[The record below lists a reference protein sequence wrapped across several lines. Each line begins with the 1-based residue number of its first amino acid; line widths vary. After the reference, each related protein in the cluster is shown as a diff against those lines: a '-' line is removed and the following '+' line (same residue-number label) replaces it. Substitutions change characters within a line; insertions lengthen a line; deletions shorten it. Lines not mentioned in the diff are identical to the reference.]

1 MAATTKNSLVFR
13 SAITASLGGLLFGF
27 DTAVISGVTD
37 SLQQV
42 FCLDDAQLGMAVSSA
57 LVGTIL
63 GAATIQYPANRF
75 GRKST
80 LLFIALLYL
89 ISAIGSAFPW
99 NISSFIF
106 FRFLGGIGVGGA
118 SVVSPLYTAEISP
131 AQRRGFLV
139 ALTQFNIVLGI
150 LLAYVSNFIIA
161 GADLGEAEW
170 RWMLGIEAVPALVF
184 FILLLANPESPRW
197 LMSKGRNTE
206 ALQLFR
212 NLTGSDDAAQEEYAA
227 VEKALQEEL
236 SMGKESLFCW
246 RYRKPIFLAICIAAF
261 NQLSGVNAI
270 LYYAPKV
277 FLMAGAR
284 PSMSMFFPTIIG
296 LTNFVAT
303 LLAIFV
309 IDSFGRKTLMY
320 IGSWG
325 YIVSLGLVG
334 ALFGIYADAFNSQI
348 KAIDEQAAVVI
359 ERDVENSVVELEGN
373 ITAQANSQTIDDR
386 SSSEENDGASIS
398 PIPEKEEIPKF
409 VVLGV
414 LVGLMVF
421 ISAHALGQGACIW
434 VFLSEIFPNG
444 VRAQGQAL
452 GSLVHWV
459 LAALVSGTFP
469 PLLGGLGPSKVF
481 FLFMGFMVLQLVWVK
496 FAMPETKQISLENI
510 QKNLGM
516 IDD

>member
-1 MAATTKNSLVFR
+1 MSATTKNSLVFR
-13 SAITASLGGLLFGF
+13 SAITASLGGLLIGF

-37 SLQQV
+37 SVQQV
-42 FCLDDAQLGMAVSSA
+42 FSLDDAQLGMAVSSA

-277 FLMAGAR
+277 FLMAGAS
-284 PSMSMFFPTIIG
+284 PSMSMVFPR
-296 LTNFVAT
+296 NQPF
-303 LLAIFV
+303 
-309 IDSFGRKTLMY
+309 SM
-320 IGSWG
+320 
-325 YIVSLGLVG
+325 
-334 ALFGIYADAFNSQI
+334 
-348 KAIDEQAAVVI
+348 
-359 ERDVENSVVELEGN
+359 
-373 ITAQANSQTIDDR
+373 
-386 SSSEENDGASIS
+386 S
-398 PIPEKEEIPKF
+398 P
-409 VVLGV
+409 
-414 LVGLMVF
+414 
-421 ISAHALGQGACIW
+421 
-434 VFLSEIFPNG
+434 
-444 VRAQGQAL
+444 
-452 GSLVHWV
+452 
-459 LAALVSGTFP
+459 
-469 PLLGGLGPSKVF
+469 
-481 FLFMGFMVLQLVWVK
+481 
-496 FAMPETKQISLENI
+496 
-510 QKNLGM
+510 
-516 IDD
+516 

>member
-1 MAATTKNSLVFR
+1 
-13 SAITASLGGLLFGF
+13 
-27 DTAVISGVTD
+27 
-37 SLQQV
+37 
-42 FCLDDAQLGMAVSSA
+42 
-57 LVGTIL
+57 
-63 GAATIQYPANRF
+63 
-75 GRKST
+75 
-80 LLFIALLYL
+80 
-89 ISAIGSAFPW
+89 
-99 NISSFIF
+99 
-106 FRFLGGIGVGGA
+106 
-118 SVVSPLYTAEISP
+118 
-131 AQRRGFLV
+131 
-139 ALTQFNIVLGI
+139 
-150 LLAYVSNFIIA
+150 
-161 GADLGEAEW
+161 
-170 RWMLGIEAVPALVF
+170 MLGIEAVPALVF

-277 FLMAGAR
+277 FLMAGAS

-348 KAIDEQAAVVI
+348 KAIDEQATVVV

-469 PLLGGLGPSKVF
+469 PLLGFLGPSKVF

>member
-37 SLQQV
+37 SLQRV
-42 FCLDDAQLGMAVSSA
+42 FSLDDAQLGIAVSSA

-75 GRKST
+75 GRKPT

-99 NISSFIF
+99 HISSFIF

-131 AQRRGFLV
+131 AKRRGFLV

-161 GADLGEAEW
+161 GFDLGEAEW
-170 RWMLGIEAVPALVF
+170 RWMLGIEAIPALIF
-184 FILLLANPESPRW
+184 FILLLGNPESPRW

-206 ALQLFR
+206 AAQLFR
-212 NLTGSDDAAQEEYAA
+212 KLTGSEEAAQEEYVA

-236 SMGKESLFCW
+236 STGKESLFCW
-246 RYRKPIFLAICIAAF
+246 RFRKPIFLAICIAAF

-277 FLMAGAR
+277 FLMAGAS

-303 LLAIFV
+303 LLAILV

-348 KAIDEQAAVVI
+348 QAIEEQAVVVV
-359 ERDVENSVVELEGN
+359 ERDVENSVAE
-373 ITAQANSQTIDDR
+373 
-386 SSSEENDGASIS
+386 SEENITSPADSQTVDNYSSNGETDSIPS
-398 PIPEKEEIPKF
+398 VTEKEGIPKF
-409 VVLGV
+409 VVLGG

-452 GSLVHWV
+452 GSLVHWL

-469 PLLGGLGPSKVF
+469 PLLGLLGPSKVF
-481 FLFMGFMVLQLVWVK
+481 FLFMGFMILQLIWVK